1 MSTSTTSQDGASIA
15 LEAGEESIG
24 AIRDAKLNQ
33 GHPTIV
39 DNSEPHF
46 YIDPSESAPDT
57 RPIAERLDSL
67 FEGMPGRRDVLL
79 AILRECTEP
88 RTDEHVLQVVESQQ
102 ASNRSVFEAH
112 TLCRL
117 LEQAGGLAH
126 VLEDGSPFREEDY
139 EPVVIVEDGQEYLQA
154 AVPPVSC
161 WLSTDEGLAYAD
173 ADDPSG
179 RTRSVLA
186 DEEQYLPIYKYL
198 LAACKGEGSKTPVL
212 ADVID
217 SHPLV
222 QEPRLYVQ
230 HFVKL
235 LEDAGALVWKDAWQT
250 TQAGEEILSELEDVE
265 AIA

>member
-15 LEAGEESIG
+15 LEAGEESI
-24 AIRDAKLNQ
+24 DVQHKQKLNQ
-33 GHPTIV
+33 NHPAIV

-46 YIDPSESAPDT
+46 YVDVPDPEPDT
-57 RPIAERLDSL
+57 RPVAERLDSL
-67 FEGMPGRRDVLL
+67 FEGMPGHRDVLL

-88 RTDEHVLQVVESQQ
+88 RTDEHVLQVVEAQQ

-117 LEQAGGLAH
+117 LGQAGGLAR

-139 EPVVIVEDGQEYLQA
+139 GPVIVVEDGEEYLQA
-154 AVPPVSC
+154 AEPPVAC
-161 WLSTDEGLAYAD
+161 WLSTEEGLAYAA
-173 ADDPSG
+173 ADDPVG

-186 DEEQYLPIYKYL
+186 GEKAYLPVYKFL
-198 LAACKGEGSKTPVL
+198 LETCRGEGSKTPVL
-212 ADVID
+212 AQVVD

-222 QEPRLYVQ
+222 QKPRYYVQ
-230 HFVKL
+230 HFLKL

-250 TQAGEEILSELEDVE
+250 TQAGEEILSELENVE